1 MPKTLAPAKTPGVAI
16 ARVLRGLGLK
26 QGLDF
31 RVRGG
36 YKNGERFGTIVS
48 VMGSSANQTVADNAD
63 QIEQMAAD
71 AGFHFNVSIHF
82 TPSGMVWVW
91 VANHGQRTRET
102 HFLSPSGRTE
112 NTATEAPQPEPK
124 PVIRATLGE
133 PRSAF
138 GTPASTTDQHLS
150 ERRSGKAAPFNPYTG
165 FVTQGWGPRVW
176 GRTEAGNHWFHQTS
190 EHGARFNLRH
200 RVDGPQGSGWY
211 MAGPGIASSLFMA
224 ATLNE
229 AVPAAGETLD
239 GLQWLTLRMDS
250 APFYFPKGQRVQGV
264 DSHGVTCMGTVN
276 GVAWGAVTDPS
287 HQNFGRTWVDVDWDE
302 MPHNRGTGRRS
313 RPFTSDLIKH

>member
-16 ARVLRGLGLK
+16 ARALRGLGLK
-26 QGLDF
+26 QGADF
-31 RVRGG
+31 RVRGE
-36 YKNGERFGTIVS
+36 YRNGERVGTS
-48 VMGSSANQTVADNAD
+48 VTVNGPAANQLVADHAD
-63 QIEQMAAD
+63 RIEQLVAA

-82 TPSGMVWVW
+82 TPSGMVWVH
-91 VANHGQRTRET
+91 VANYGQRTRQT

-112 NTATEAPQPEPK
+112 NVDEAAQLADSDNFPTTGKSADSASRPE
-124 PVIRATLGE
+124 A
-133 PRSAF
+133 
-138 GTPASTTDQHLS
+138 
-150 ERRSGKAAPFNPYTG
+150 ERRSGKTVPFNPYAG
-165 FVTQGWGPRVW
+165 LVTQGWGPRVW

-211 MAGPGIASSLFMA
+211 LAGPGIASSLFMA

-264 DSHGVTCMGTVN
+264 DSYGVTCMGTVN

-287 HQNFGRTWVDVDWDE
+287 HENFGRTWVDVDWDE
-302 MPHNRGTGRRS
+302 MLHNRGTGRRS

>member
-16 ARVLRGLGLK
+16 ARALRGLGLK
-26 QGLDF
+26 QGSDF
-31 RVRGG
+31 RVKGE
-36 YKNGERFGTIVS
+36 YKNGERTGTRVVVLGRS
-48 VMGSSANQTVADNAD
+48 VNQTVADNANL
-63 QIEQMAAD
+63 IEQQAGD
-71 AGFHFNVSIHF
+71 AGFHFNVSVYF
-82 TPSGMVWVW
+82 TPSGIMWVHI
-91 VANHGQRTRET
+91 ANYGKKTRQT

-112 NTATEAPQPEPK
+112 NVDEAAQLADSDNLPTTGKSADSASRPE
-124 PVIRATLGE
+124 A
-133 PRSAF
+133 
-138 GTPASTTDQHLS
+138 
-150 ERRSGKAAPFNPYTG
+150 ERRSGKAAPFNPYAG
-165 FVTQGWGPRVW
+165 LVTQGWGPRVW

-211 MAGPGIASSLFMA
+211 LAGPGIASSLFMA

-239 GLQWLTLRMDS
+239 GLQWLTLRVDG
-250 APFYFPKGQRVQGV
+250 APFYFPKGQRIQGV
-264 DSHGVTCMGTVN
+264 DSYGVTCMGTVN